1 VQWSYLDNNCWLS
14 LDDGKV
20 LQDSTR
26 GLINSG
32 IITFALASTRP
43 STLLPPNYYW
53 LRATIPH
60 HSSSV
65 CDTVAIQAQ
74 AVSATFVNQDNASD
88 HLSQPL
94 PAESIITLVDSLPEV
109 IGIRQPYTSYG
120 GKMAEQEGTF
130 YTRIS
135 ERLRHKQRALTIWD
149 YEHLILE
156 NFPQIYK
163 VKCLPA
169 NSENPGLVE
178 IVMIPDIKNKIPFN
192 PFEPKAP
199 TDLIADIE
207 TFLADKTPASATV
220 RVKNAAFVPV
230 KVRFGVRFRAGY
242 NEGFYKQQLNEDI
255 NHFLSPWAYEEGA
268 DIVIGSRIY
277 ANVLI
282 NFIEERPYVDFVA
295 QMKLFSSE
303 DGKSFKLAVPSGT
316 DGYWVETNRPDGVLV
331 AAQQHII
338 DVLPETGYEAESFI
352 GIGHMKMELD
362 FVVG

>member
-1 VQWSYLDNNCWLS
+1 
-14 LDDGKV
+14 
-20 LQDSTR
+20 
-26 GLINSG
+26 
-32 IITFALASTRP
+32 
-43 STLLPPNYYW
+43 
-53 LRATIPH
+53 
-60 HSSSV
+60 
-65 CDTVAIQAQ
+65 
-74 AVSATFVNQDNASD
+74 
-88 HLSQPL
+88 
-94 PAESIITLVDSLPEV
+94 
-109 IGIRQPYTSYG
+109 
-120 GKMAEQEGTF
+120 
-130 YTRIS
+130 
-135 ERLRHKQRALTIWD
+135 
-149 YEHLILE
+149 
-156 NFPQIYK
+156 
-163 VKCLPA
+163 
-169 NSENPGLVE
+169 
-178 IVMIPDIKNKIPFN
+178 
-192 PFEPKAP
+192 
-199 TDLIADIE
+199 
-207 TFLADKTPASATV
+207 
-220 RVKNAAFVPV
+220 VKNAAFVPV